1 MNSNTFHQLGLLL
14 LIISHFVTAC
24 QPIQKKSAM
33 ETLHSTHQSSITFL
47 ALGDS
52 YTIGEGVETS
62 QRWPMQ
68 LARRLR
74 EEGVAIADPR
84 IIATTGWTTDELAAG
99 IERAQIRESY
109 GLVTLLI
116 GVNNQYRGR
125 GVEEYRSEFRA
136 LLAQAIA
143 FADNK
148 PTHVVVLSIPDWGV
162 TPFATGRNPEQI
174 SQAIDLFNAVNR
186 AESAD
191 AGVGYVDIT
200 PISRQ
205 AANDLS
211 LLAGDQLHP
220 SGTMYEGWVE
230 LLLPVVKERLQ

>member
-1 MNSNTFHQLGLLL
+1 MP
-14 LIISHFVTAC
+14 
-24 QPIQKKSAM
+24 PITEKSQ
-33 ETLHSTHQSSITFL
+33 TQHTFL

-74 EEGVAIADPR
+74 EEEVAIADPR

-211 LLAGDQLHP
+211 RLAGDQLHP

-230 LLLPVVKERLQ
+230 LLLPVVKERLK